1 MDRPLLP
8 CRSWISNKATDIL
21 ALVDGELFVAL
32 GPLLDL
38 WFRPLAGGQVW
49 RQPLGIL
56 ERCGVVLCGVVWCGV
71 VVWRQVGILE
81 LVENQEGAPLDAAH
95 TPILR
100 RSWHVSRG

>member
-1 MDRPLLP
+1 MDCPSAHGYEL
-8 CRSWISNKATDIL
+8 TDKHPSIL
-21 ALVDGELFVAL
+21 ALVDGEVFVAL

-49 RQPLGIL
+49 RQ
-56 ERCGVVLCGVVWCGV
+56 VL
-71 VVWRQVGILE
+71 GILE
-81 LVENQEGAPLDAAH
+81 LVEKREGAPLDAAH

>member
-49 RQPLGIL
+49 RQ
-56 ERCGVVLCGVVWCGV
+56 VL
-71 VVWRQVGILE
+71 GILE
-81 LVENQEGAPLDAAH
+81 LVEKREGAPLDAAH